1 VTAERAAPVERD
13 GRPDPLL
20 PGLTPGER
28 LSPQVARRIRD
39 LIMTGAEPGHAR
51 QRTEHLAE
59 RFGVSATPVREALM
73 SLHGEGLVD
82 FQPGRGF
89 SVVPM
94 SRQDVLDLYDAQA
107 YLSGELAA
115 RAAVRLTDADLETL
129 DRLQHDLIAAIDRGD
144 LVATEQIDFEMHRL
158 INRSAASPKL
168 TWLLRL
174 TLNYVPFDLYGQIP
188 GWPAA
193 ARDDHLPILRGLEHR
208 SARTARDAMTA
219 HIRNAGDLLVELLVE
234 RGVLTDPSD
243 EPGL

>member
-1 VTAERAAPVERD
+1 M
-13 GRPDPLL
+13 RPEPPEPLIPSL
-20 PGLTPGER
+20 ESGER

-51 QRTEHLAE
+51 LRTEHLAE

-129 DRLQHDLIAAIDRGD
+129 AALQRELITAIERGD
-144 LVATEQIDFEMHRL
+144 LRATEKTDFEMHRL

-174 TLNYVPFDLYGQIP
+174 TLKYVPFDLYDQIP

-234 RGVLTDPSD
+234 RGVLSDPDTGTSQTS
-243 EPGL
+243 